1 MKRILICTL
10 ILFALLIKMP
20 AQDMLEKSLRG
31 YTPPDELVTLA
42 STLPFNKAIEL
53 ISAVSEKKTGR
64 KVISIPS
71 IDKPIGIEILNIP
84 YDKALLMIVQYHD
97 LVFEKKE
104 DVTIIKKKIDS
115 KIELKPET
123 YAEIDARE
131 IKISALFFEFDLSS
145 LKQRG
150 INWQLA
156 FSKKGFKFSTGTTTT
171 GASGGGDNQSNVSS
185 DFNMQASG
193 DFGAG
198 GFFGEALSLFRFFE
212 SENLGEIIASPTITV
227 RDRTLGKIQVGSDFS
242 IKQRDFAGNIVDNF
256 YSTGSI
262 IEVTPYIYVQDSI
275 QYVLLDL
282 TVERSSGFPSELSTE
297 IRKTKAK
304 TQVLM
309 LNGEETIIGGLF
321 LNEEKKVR
329 TGIPFLKD
337 LPWWVLGIRYLTG
350 SDQIDIIKK
359 ELVILI
365 KVEMLPTLRERFAF
379 PDNRNILETEVKGY
393 KEKIKYYQFNPPPSQ
408 IKDK

>member
-1 MKRILICTL
+1 MRRILICTL
-10 ILFALLIKMP
+10 VLLVMLVKLP
-20 AQDMLEKSLRG
+20 AQNMTDKMLRG
-31 YTPPDELVTLA
+31 YTPPDELVSMSA
-42 STLPFNKAIEL
+42 TLPFSKAVEL
-53 ISAVSEKKTGR
+53 LSSISEKKTG
-64 KVISIPS
+64 KKIVTLSP
-71 IDKPIGIEILNIP
+71 IDKTIGVEIINIQ
-84 YDKALLMIVQYHD
+84 YEKALLMIVQYND
-97 LVFEKKE
+97 LVFEQKQ
-104 DVTIIKKKIDS
+104 DVTVIKKKMES
-115 KIELKPET
+115 KIDLKPET
-123 YAEIDARE
+123 YAEVDARE
-131 IKISALFFEFDLSS
+131 IKISAVFFEFDLST

-156 FSKKGFKFSTGTTTT
+156 FAKKGFDFSTGVTTTSAVST
-171 GASGGGDNQSNVSS
+171 DNTTSSTS
-185 DFNMQASG
+185 DFSMQTGG

-198 GFFGEALSLFRFFE
+198 GFYGQALSLFRFFE

-242 IKQRDFAGNIVDNF
+242 IKQRDFAGNITDNF

-262 IEVTPYIYVQDSI
+262 VEVTPYIYTEDSV
-275 QYVLLDL
+275 QYVLLNL

-297 IRKTKAK
+297 IRKTRAQ

-309 LNGEETIIGGLF
+309 LNGEETVIGGLY

-365 KVEMLPTLRERFAF
+365 KSDMLPTLKERLASPGRKNLIESEVNDHREK
-379 PDNRNILETEVKGY
+379 L
-393 KEKIKYYQFNPPPSQ
+393 KYYQFEQSPSQ
-408 IKDK
+408 KKDN